1 MFVTR
6 LFAIIMWRLHYD
18 LRYFTQVG
26 NEQGQG
32 VDRLSAAQVETLRH
46 VFAHRSSKEIARIM
60 GVSPHTVDE
69 RIRRAIRILGVSS
82 RIDAARLVAERGD
95 QSPYQPLIYQAPQL
109 GPVER
114 DPQKTSIPAGAASG
128 FLSIGY
134 PFPTRERPTN
144 THGRK
149 ERILWPIL
157 IAFGTIMGFAA
168 LYTVLLGLGD
178 MLS

>member
-1 MFVTR
+1 M
-6 LFAIIMWRLHYD
+6 D
-18 LRYFTQVG
+18 LDQDL
-26 NEQGQG
+26 EK
-32 VDRLSAAQVETLRH
+32 LSAAQVETLRH

-82 RIDAARLVAERGD
+82 RIEAARLIAASD
-95 QSPYQPLIYQAPQL
+95 DDAAYQSLIYQPPQL
-109 GPVER
+109 GAAALAAE
-114 DPQKTSIPAGAASG
+114 SEAIPATAAAGG
-128 FLSIGY
+128 FLSIGL
-134 PFPTRERPTN
+134 PFPTRNRPIN
-144 THGRK
+144 DHGLR

-157 IAFGTIMGFAA
+157 IAFGTIMAFAA